1 MHQVIGKGG
10 FGLVRIVEAK
20 STKQQY
26 ALKYINKKQ
35 CVKKD
40 SVENVF
46 RERLLMQ
53 ELDHPFIINLC
64 FAFQDDEYMFIGLD
78 LALGGDLKFHI
89 LRQGGLTERTVKI
102 YSAEIALALSYIHGK
117 QIIHRDLK
125 PENLLID
132 MEGHVRITDFNVAYS
147 TNNKFPSSRSGTIG
161 YMAPEMFT
169 GKKYNYAVDWWALGV
184 VMFECFYGM
193 RPFRGDD
200 DRQVTSSIKN
210 ADVAFPKEWGSRSQ
224 IKPPPSKPFMDIM
237 YRLMHKSAASRLCGE
252 GKDGFSC
259 GISSN
264 AWFSDIS
271 WSTLY
276 ERKILP
282 DFIPDMSKSNF
293 EAAPALEELLLSR
306 DSLSASLS
314 ASLTDTETIPVNGDP
329 AKLSEKERLKAL
341 ERRQMKFIEDHFT
354 VYVQGSGI
362 GMLSKD
368 ASSRLAQQRR
378 DVLSAQTS
386 PSGKHPYANTT
397 PQHVQSYPHN
407 THEQSTASSYTSIPP
422 TSTIESGI
430 SNLVVSSRMTSQGS
444 QSPGGSIFSG
454 MAANSSTSQI
464 ASPLTG
470 APLLLPRDPVTS
482 PASTHSGFETH
493 RSSPSVNIP
502 SRTDSIL

>member
-1 MHQVIGKGG
+1 MGNHHSSSRSSVEYEDRAHSRGQINQAT
-10 FGLVRIVEAK
+10 VR
-20 STKQQY
+20 S
-26 ALKYINKKQ
+26 KYINKKQ

-161 YMAPEMFT
+161 YMARKCLL
-169 GKKYNYAVDWWALGV
+169 GKIQLCRRLWALGV

-200 DRQVTSSIKN
+200 DRQVTSSIKTPMWHFQKN
-210 ADVAFPKEWGSRSQ
+210 GDHGHKSNR
-224 IKPPPSKPFMDIM
+224 PSKPFMDIM
-237 YRLMHKSAASRLCGE
+237 YRLMH
-252 GKDGFSC
+252 
-259 GISSN
+259 N
-264 AWFSDIS
+264 QQ
-271 WSTLY
+271 
-276 ERKILP
+276 LP
-282 DFIPDMSKSNF
+282 DFVMSKSNF
-293 EAAPALEELLLSR
+293 EAAPALEELF
-306 DSLSASLS
+306 